1 MQLFRLMSLTSKF
14 IDVSYLGG
22 TFLYVFVMLL
32 RRSLLLLF
40 LCLIDITCFVCK
52 DKNVWCVT
60 VLFSEC
66 PLLTFS
72 EIYLLQVEI

>member
-14 IDVSYLGG
+14 IDVSYLVG
-22 TFLYVFVMLL
+22 TFLCFCYVVTKKFAVVIFMFDRYYL
-32 RRSLLLLF
+32 
-40 LCLIDITCFVCK
+40 LCLQRQKCL
-52 DKNVWCVT
+52 VT

-66 PLLTFS
+66 PLVTFS